1 MTQPEPPLARVTQRI
16 ADTAKGMVD
25 ESADVV
31 FAESKTIDGGN
42 YQMKDAIDTVT
53 KLVGIGITGAARIG
67 RITIE
72 EKPPDTVMAMGE
84 YIASVLRRMV
94 SQTGTVAQDASNH
107 MEDKQYTPSKW
118 LESVTRLIDIGIAGG
133 MEIVET
139 VAAGP
144 ARFEVQ
150 PVRSDEFDAGPAT
163 NGETRTLVAGDLER
177 DGTNVPIAH
186 HKISFDPPTLV
197 PPNTKFTILINAT
210 DLVSGIYEGNVTAE
224 YASRKPPD
232 VTPDPDVVPVSVS
245 L

>member
-16 ADTAKGMVD
+16 ADTAKGMVG

-31 FAESKTIDGGN
+31 FAESKTIDGGD
-42 YQMKDAIDTVT
+42 YKMKDAIDTVT

-107 MEDKQYTPSKW
+107 VDAKAYTPSKW

-139 VAAGP
+139 V
-144 ARFEVQ
+144 
-150 PVRSDEFDAGPAT
+150 DAGPAT
-163 NGETRTLVAGDLER
+163 NGETRTLVPGSLKR
-177 DGTNVPIAH
+177 DATNTAIETY
-186 HKISFDPPTLV
+186 KISFDPPTLV
-197 PPNTKFTILINAT
+197 PPNAKFTILINAS
-210 DLVSGIYEGNVTAE
+210 DLVSGIYEGDVTAE
-224 YASRKPPD
+224 YADRKAPD
-232 VTPDPDVVPVSVS
+232 VTPGPDVVHVSVS